1 MNILLKLLCIALL
14 GFGSAFAG
22 NLNLYFSKCDGELCV
37 SKRNMNSKRQTA
49 DGLKTYH
56 AMNSE
61 INVMLINPA
70 KDAHS
75 SFGVRLE
82 RPIFI
87 LDGIYLST
95 DETRTIDDFYKDT
108 EEFGIPEMFV
118 NLGYTPVLVQF
129 SETVKRS
136 IKENS
141 DLFAQLLDFFNHS
154 LQVPFPNAASDG
166 YVVMGISQGGIIG
179 RYGAYLYD
187 LKRVKTDAPIRLY
200 ASLDSP
206 HQGAVMPKSLLET
219 IWFWAKLGGADAA
232 EAFYDLIKSPGA
244 SDLLIR
250 QESKGYDPDMDSSR
264 FLFGEYRKACEYK
277 GFPTVLV
284 AQGQMKGESPK
295 HSENLMALKR
305 EAEKEGHTFGSAIS
319 RMNSP
324 LSLNSQLVHN
334 YLYRYPSSTMMRD
347 VKGDGKL
354 DFVQGST
361 YPFAKMMYDAL
372 RSGFLSNMPNSFKVD
387 FYVSSLTLHSKW
399 EIDSLWE
406 PKSTFIPTASA
417 MDLKC
422 DGDLALRKECAY
434 TISAKGF
441 PFENPGSRTSGDK
454 VYAVDPT
461 HPRYA
466 SAMSGRH
473 IESPVRSDGSIDSVV
488 LRGMQTDVW
497 RVVCEL
503 SKVDYDA
510 ALGEFRN
517 PYLVGLFSPKT
528 SCMDTS
534 KIPDVIRNSGMMQK
548 SKFPYARYTFNTSAT
563 EADDEVSFTLPAGW
577 QKVALYDFGGDIP
590 ANAIF
595 EVNIKVENP
604 KSNWMKAELMLQR
617 TKGGVG
623 VQMSEI
629 DVAQDGDFQTIRWQM
644 PSSEGALANYRW
656 VRLVLNSAGGKVTLS
671 APRFVRSLLDMHEV
685 PDAIKSDEIYPSAY
699 KIVPWS
705 DAVTV
710 KPYSDELGKGISFDF
725 AEVYDGA
732 YWDLG
737 NVSLDKYSTLEVIY
751 WPGTCQDTRLYFD
764 SKVIR
769 VANMG
774 DGSVEE
780 DGLVVRNLQLSNI
793 INIDMTPKSS
803 FAVSRLNLQGTS
815 RGETC
820 IIKSVQLR

>member
-1 MNILLKLLCIALL
+1 MNILLKLLCIVLL
-14 GFGSAFAG
+14 GLGSAFAKNVSLHFHECG
-22 NLNLYFSKCDGELCV
+22 GELCV
-37 SKRNMNSKRQTA
+37 SKKRMVTYRHSA
-49 DGLKTYH
+49 DGSKESYALT
-56 AMNSE
+56 SDV
-61 INVMLINPA
+61 NVMIINPA
-70 KDAHS
+70 MDAS
-75 SFGVRLE
+75 ASMGARLD
-82 RPIFI
+82 RPVFI

-95 DETRTIDDFYKDT
+95 DETRTLYNFYEDT
-108 EEFGIPEMFV
+108 EEFGIPEMFT

-136 IKENS
+136 VKNNS
-141 DLFAQLLDFFNHS
+141 RLFAELLEFFNRS
-154 LQVPFPNAASDG
+154 TQVTFPNALRDG
-166 YVVMGISQGGIIG
+166 YVVLGISQGGIIG

-187 LKRVKTDAPIRLY
+187 LKRAKTDAPIRLY

-219 IWFWAKLGGADAA
+219 IWFWAKKGGADAA
-232 EAFYDLIKSPGA
+232 EAFYDLVNAPGA

-250 QESKGYDPDMDSSR
+250 QESKKNDADMDSSR

-277 GFPTVLV
+277 GFPAVLV
-284 AQGQMKGESPK
+284 AQGQMKGKSPE
-295 HSENLMALKR
+295 HGENLMELKR
-305 EAEKEGHTFGSAIS
+305 EADIDGHIMGSAIS
-319 RMNSP
+319 RLYSP
-324 LSLNSQLVHN
+324 KSVDSTISYN
-334 YLYRYPSSTMMRD
+334 YMYEYPGNTKETR
-347 VKGDGKL
+347 VKGGGNL
-354 DFVQGST
+354 DFIQGST
-361 YPFAKMMYDAL
+361 YPFTKMMYEAL
-372 RSGFLSNMPNSFKVD
+372 RSGFLSSMPSSFNVD
-387 FYVSSLTLHSKW
+387 LPVGYIPLKSKW
-399 EIDSLWE
+399 LDDSLMT
-406 PKSTFIPTASA
+406 PSSTFIPTASA

-422 DGDLALRKECAY
+422 DGDLAMRKECAY

-441 PFENPGSRTSGDK
+441 PFENPGERSSGDK
-454 VYAVDPT
+454 AYAVDPT

-473 IESPVRSDGSIDSVV
+473 IESPVRSGGRIDSVV

-517 PYLVGLFSPKT
+517 PYLVGFFSPKT

-548 SKFPYARYTFNTSAT
+548 SKFPYARYAFNTSAT
-563 EADDEVSFTLPAGW
+563 ETEDEVSFTLPAGW
-577 QKVALYDFGGDIP
+577 QKVALFDFGEDIP

-595 EVNIKVENP
+595 EVEVKVENP

-656 VRLVLNSAGGKVTLS
+656 VRLILNSAGGKVTLS
-671 APRFVRSLLDMHEV
+671 APRFVRSLLDMHEI
-685 PDAIKSDEIYPSAY
+685 PDAIKSAEIYPSAY

-705 DAVTV
+705 DEVDV

-725 AEVYDGA
+725 AKVYDGA

-793 INIDMTPKSS
+793 IDIDMTPKSS

-820 IIKSVQLR
+820 VIKSVQLR